1 MIGETIQSPRPAAL
15 GAILWGVLA
24 TGLAVAAV
32 VTSTIHLAIGAI
44 LPFLAAVFLS
54 ISRRPRFVAHLT
66 HEGIELEHG
75 KTFVHFDDID
85 EVVLKEGEVRE
96 AGDKQYAI
104 QVFHRDGF
112 FTIPARVNVPSAE
125 LHEFLQS
132 RAPAADSD
140 RPINPELRAYL
151 TRQEDLFGEEKVMA
165 YWARRTA
172 PRRDNVVG
180 KRVSLA
186 VTLAG
191 VCWMFIGPSHPSLRH
206 WFAAGCVTF
215 AFGAFFCLLF
225 WLVDRRGHSQLTK
238 LRDATLIISPAG
250 IALVQGKLRGE
261 LVWDELR
268 DVKLNERGHLAG
280 VVLTV
285 EGAAIRIEDIYHR
298 PVREIHRRIMG
309 YWK

>member
-15 GAILWGVLA
+15 GGILWGVLA
-24 TGLAVAAV
+24 AGLAAGAA
-32 VTSTIHLAIGAI
+32 VTSTIHLAIAAI
-44 LPFLAAVFLS
+44 LPLLAAVFLS
-54 ISRRPRFVAHLT
+54 INRRPRFVAHLT
-66 HEGIELEHG
+66 HEGIELVSS

-85 EVVLKEGEVRE
+85 EVALKEGEVRLVGE
-96 AGDKQYAI
+96 QYAI

-132 RAPAADSD
+132 RVPAVDSD

-165 YWARRTA
+165 YWSRRTA

-186 VTLAG
+186 VALAG
-191 VCWMFIGPSHPSLRH
+191 VCWMLIGPLHPSLRP
-206 WFAAGCVTF
+206 WFAAGCVTL
-215 AFGAFFCLLF
+215 AFGGFFCLLF
-225 WLVDRRGHSQLTK
+225 WLIDRRGHSQLTK

-268 DVKLNERGHLAG
+268 GVKLNERGHLAG
-280 VVLTV
+280 VILTV